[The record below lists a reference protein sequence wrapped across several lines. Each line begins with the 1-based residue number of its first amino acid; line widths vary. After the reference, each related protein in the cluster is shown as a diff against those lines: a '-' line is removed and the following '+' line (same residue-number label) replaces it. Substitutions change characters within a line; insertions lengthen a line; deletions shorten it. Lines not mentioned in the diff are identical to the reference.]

1 MMRRKPLSGDA
12 RKLQF
17 SPNLA
22 LCSAGES
29 GGGDEFGGQR
39 QRNMSNVRALPVIID
54 GSLHIDDQSAP
65 VRDPG
70 QADRPQAS
78 WAGFGGVDESG
89 SMTVIRRNQPAE

>member
-1 MMRRKPLSGDA
+1 
-12 RKLQF
+12 
-17 SPNLA
+17 
-22 LCSAGES
+22 
-29 GGGDEFGGQR
+29 
-39 QRNMSNVRALPVIID
+39 VIID